1 MRISLLLLS
10 FILLFTH
17 CNQDT
22 WRVEMTSRLDSMVTL
37 SSNHE
42 TVVEGIDSN
51 VVYDAYMKMGAFQ
64 IFFNENLEEMEKLG
78 ISKKMYTG
86 PLFQMDNCVKYYGR
100 VVGSYSAKINSSY
113 NTTQLSSLLKSVD
126 QKQLDSVSA
135 IKYFNDEAF
144 VLQDADRRLNKSY
157 GGCYSCLRIQDSLSY
172 QLDSLKNFIL
182 ATHAQD

>member
-17 CNQDT
+17 CNQEA

-37 SSNHE
+37 SSSHE

-86 PLFQMDNCVKYYGR
+86 PPD
-100 VVGSYSAKINSSY
+100 
-113 NTTQLSSLLKSVD
+113 
-126 QKQLDSVSA
+126 
-135 IKYFNDEAF
+135 
-144 VLQDADRRLNKSY
+144 
-157 GGCYSCLRIQDSLSY
+157 
-172 QLDSLKNFIL
+172 L
-182 ATHAQD
+182 A